1 MIGAFAAWFISQ
13 PQMEPLMTPE
23 RKARIQASPHYVNGE
38 FVPETPHEPIRS
50 TSDFW
55 KDFFFPTTGKTI
67 PKDKMITKKI
77 DLKALDPAKD
87 IVVWMGHSSFYMQL
101 HGKKILI
108 DPIADAYAADLVY
121 R

>member
-1 MIGAFAAWFISQ
+1 M
-13 PQMEPLMTPE
+13 
-23 RKARIQASPHYVNGE
+23 NGE

-87 IVVWMGHSSFYMQL
+87 IVGLDGAFL
-101 HGKKILI
+101 FL
-108 DPIADAYAADLVY
+108 YAASREKDTY
-121 R
+121 RPDSRYLCCRFGL

>member
-1 MIGAFAAWFISQ
+1 MVYFAAPDGTADDSGKEGEN
-13 PQMEPLMTPE
+13 PGVAPLCE
-23 RKARIQASPHYVNGE
+23 RRVCAGNA
-38 FVPETPHEPIRS
+38 HEPIRS

-108 DPIADAYAADLVY
+108 DPRADTYAADLVY

>member
-1 MIGAFAAWFISQ
+1 MVYFAAPDGTADDSGKEGEN
-13 PQMEPLMTPE
+13 PGVAPLCE
-23 RKARIQASPHYVNGE
+23 RRVCAGD
-38 FVPETPHEPIRS
+38 THEPIRS

-55 KDFFFPTTGKTI
+55 KDFFSPRRERRFPKI
-67 PKDKMITKKI
+67 NDNEKI

-108 DPIADAYAADLVY
+108 DPIADTYAADLVY

>member
-1 MIGAFAAWFISQ
+1 M
-13 PQMEPLMTPE
+13 
-23 RKARIQASPHYVNGE
+23 NGE

-77 DLKALDPAKD
+77 DLKALDLAKD

-108 DPIADAYAADLVY
+108 DPIADTYAADLVY

>member
-55 KDFFFPTTGKTI
+55 KDFFSPRRERRFPKI
-67 PKDKMITKKI
+67 NDNEKI
-77 DLKALDPAKD
+77 DLKALDPAKN

-108 DPIADAYAADLVY
+108 DPIADTYAADLVY

>member
-67 PKDKMITKKI
+67 PKD
-77 DLKALDPAKD
+77 

-108 DPIADAYAADLVY
+108 DPIADTYAADLVY